1 MLLVEQSELPVQLDL
16 PQREIFQPP
25 LPVGIPPPYGLW
37 QFPEKLIPVVILKAA
52 AGEPIPL
59 YGDGQNMRDWL
70 TVDDHVDALLL
81 AACRGELGPSPCV
94 GGRLGVLAATG

>member
-1 MLLVEQSELPVQLDL
+1 
-16 PQREIFQPP
+16 
-25 LPVGIPPPYGLW
+25 
-37 QFPEKLIPVVILKAA
+37 
-52 AGEPIPL
+52 
-59 YGDGQNMRDWL
+59 MRDWL